1 MKGGQECQ
9 FSGLCP
15 QRAHC
20 RTIVR
25 TLPHITIVDTMP
37 HITILYHP
45 SPSPVT
51 CELPNINR
59 GIPTTLPLPVLSCKL
74 QNINDLYDP
83 CPQIF
88 FTATCYFPP
97 CRFGS
102 SELKCIPHRNT
113 RCALIFV
120 ARVGVPDPALFT
132 RWNMFG
138 ARWCTSAVTKAEIRP
153 RAPQLWHKLGAK
165 KYCWQDPAVFQ
176 RRFEKKID

>member
-74 QNINDLYDP
+74 QNSNDVM
-83 CPQIF
+83 I
-88 FTATCYFPP
+88 
-97 CRFGS
+97 
-102 SELKCIPHRNT
+102 
-113 RCALIFV
+113 
-120 ARVGVPDPALFT
+120 PALKYFLLLLATFPLSLWQLRAQMYPALKYALCVDICGT
-132 RWNMFG
+132 RWRTRPGSFYQMEYV
-138 ARWCTSAVTKAEIRP
+138 WCTSAVTKAEIRP

-165 KYCWQDPAVFQ
+165 KYCWRDLAVFQ

>member
-74 QNINDLYDP
+74 QNSNDVMIPALKY
-83 CPQIF
+83 F
-88 FTATCYFPP
+88 LLLLATFPLSLWQLRAQMYP
-97 CRFGS
+97 ALKYALCVDICGTRWRTRPGS
-102 SELKCIPHRNT
+102 FYQMEYVWGTVVHERGNKGRNT
-113 RCALIFV
+113 T
-120 ARVGVPDPALFT
+120 P
-132 RWNMFG
+132 
-138 ARWCTSAVTKAEIRP
+138 SAPIMAQT
-153 RAPQLWHKLGAK
+153 GS
-165 KYCWQDPAVFQ
+165 
-176 RRFEKKID
+176 KKILLARSGSFSKEI

>member
-15 QRAHC
+15 QRAHY
-20 RTIVR
+20 RTIVH
-25 TLPHITIVDTMP
+25 TLSHITIVDTMP
-37 HITILYHP
+37 HNTILYHP

-74 QNINDLYDP
+74 QNINDV
-83 CPQIF
+83 IF

-102 SELKCIPHRNT
+102 SELKCIPRWNT
-113 RCALIFV
+113 HCALIFV

-138 ARWCTSAVTKAEIRP
+138 GTVVHERGNKGRNTTPSAPIMAQT
-153 RAPQLWHKLGAK
+153 GS
-165 KYCWQDPAVFQ
+165 
-176 RRFEKKID
+176 KKILLARSGSFSKEIWENID